1 MKFTLKAEGI
11 GYNEATKSTNTM
23 EFEGE
28 CLEDI
33 TRDIASFLRGA
44 GFFLDGLEVV
54 NEDSYEDRLIEE
66 ENEEQ
71 NEDNI

>member
-11 GYNEATKSTNTM
+11 GYNENTKSTNTM

-44 GFFLDGLEVV
+44 GFFLEGLEVI
-54 NEDSYEDRLIEE
+54 NEDSCEDRLIEE
-66 ENEEQ
+66 ENEE
-71 NEDNI
+71 I

>member
-28 CLEDI
+28 CLGDI
-33 TRDIASFLRGA
+33 TRDIATFLRGA
-44 GFFLDGLEVV
+44 GFFLDGLEVIS
-54 NEDSYEDRLIEE
+54 EDSCEDRLMEE

-71 NEDNI
+71 NEEI

>member
-1 MKFTLKAEGI
+1 MKFTLKAESI

-28 CLEDI
+28 CLGDI
-33 TRDIASFLRGA
+33 TRDIATFLRGA
-44 GFFLDGLEVV
+44 GFFLDGLEVI
-54 NEDSYEDRLIEE
+54 NENLYEDTLIEE

-71 NEDNI
+71 NEEI

>member
-28 CLEDI
+28 SLEDI
-33 TRDIASFLRGA
+33 TRDIATFLRGA

-54 NEDSYEDRLIEE
+54 NENLYEDNLT
-66 ENEEQ
+66 EEQ
-71 NEDNI
+71 NEEQDEEI

>member
-11 GYNEATKSTNTM
+11 GYNETTKSTNTM

-28 CLEDI
+28 CLDDI

-44 GFFLDGLEVV
+44 GFFLDGLEVI
-54 NEDSYEDRLIEE
+54 NEDSSEDRLIEE

-71 NEDNI
+71 NEEI

>member
-1 MKFTLKAEGI
+1 MKFTLKAEGV

-28 CLEDI
+28 CLDDI

-54 NEDSYEDRLIEE
+54 IENSCKDRLIEE

-71 NEDNI
+71 DEEI

>member
-1 MKFTLKAEGI
+1 MKFTLKAEGT

-28 CLEDI
+28 CLDDI

-44 GFFLDGLEVV
+44 GFFLEGLEVI
-54 NEDSYEDRLIEE
+54 NENSCEDRLIEE
-66 ENEEQ
+66 ENEE
-71 NEDNI
+71 I

>member
-28 CLEDI
+28 FLDDIARDI
-33 TRDIASFLRGA
+33 TTFLRGA
-44 GFFLDGLEVV
+44 GFFLDSLEVV
-54 NEDSYEDRLIEE
+54 NEDTLTEE
-66 ENEEQ
+66 RNEQQDE
-71 NEDNI
+71 EI

>member
-28 CLEDI
+28 SLEDI
-33 TRDIASFLRGA
+33 TRDIATFLRGA

-54 NEDSYEDRLIEE
+54 NENSYEDSLTEE
-66 ENEEQ
+66 RNE
-71 NEDNI
+71 

>member
-28 CLEDI
+28 CLDDI

-54 NEDSYEDRLIEE
+54 IENSCKDRLIEE

-71 NEDNI
+71 NEEI

>member
-28 CLEDI
+28 SLEDI
-33 TRDIASFLRGA
+33 TRDIATFLRGA

-54 NEDSYEDRLIEE
+54 NENSYEDSLT
-66 ENEEQ
+66 EEQ
-71 NEDNI
+71 NEEQDEEI

>member
-28 CLEDI
+28 CLGDI
-33 TRDIASFLRGA
+33 ARDIATFLRGA
-44 GFFLDGLEVV
+44 GFFLDGLEVI
-54 NEDSYEDRLIEE
+54 NENLYEDTLT
-66 ENEEQ
+66 EEQ
-71 NEDNI
+71 NEEQSEEI

>member
-11 GYNEATKSTNTM
+11 GYNENTKSTNTM

-28 CLEDI
+28 CLGDI
-33 TRDIASFLRGA
+33 TRDIATFLRGA

-54 NEDSYEDRLIEE
+54 NENPYEDSLTEE
-66 ENEEQ
+66 QNEEQ
-71 NEDNI
+71 NEEI

>member
-1 MKFTLKAEGI
+1 MKFTLKAEGV

-28 CLEDI
+28 CLDDI

-54 NEDSYEDRLIEE
+54 SEVPSEDRLIEE
-66 ENEEQ
+66 ENEE
-71 NEDNI
+71 I

>member
-33 TRDIASFLRGA
+33 TRDIATFLRGA

-54 NEDSYEDRLIEE
+54 NENLYEDTLT
-66 ENEEQ
+66 EEQ
-71 NEDNI
+71 NEEI

>member
-33 TRDIASFLRGA
+33 TRDIATFLRGA

-54 NEDSYEDRLIEE
+54 NENLYEDTLIEE

-71 NEDNI
+71 NEEI

>member
-28 CLEDI
+28 CLGDI
-33 TRDIASFLRGA
+33 TRDIATFLRGA
-44 GFFLDGLEVV
+44 GFFLDGFEVI
-54 NEDSYEDRLIEE
+54 NENLYEDTLT
-66 ENEEQ
+66 EEQ
-71 NEDNI
+71 NEEQDEEI

>member
-28 CLEDI
+28 CLGDI
-33 TRDIASFLRGA
+33 TRDIATFLRGA

-54 NEDSYEDRLIEE
+54 NENLYEDSLT
-66 ENEEQ
+66 EEQ
-71 NEDNI
+71 NEEQDEEI

>member
-28 CLEDI
+28 CLDDI

-54 NEDSYEDRLIEE
+54 SEVPSEDRLIEE
-66 ENEEQ
+66 ENEE
-71 NEDNI
+71 I

>member
-11 GYNEATKSTNTM
+11 GYSEATKSINTM

-33 TRDIASFLRGA
+33 TRDIATFLRGA
-44 GFFLDGLEVV
+44 GFFLDSLEVIK
-54 NEDSYEDRLIEE
+54 EDFYEDTLIEK

-71 NEDNI
+71 NEEI

>member
-1 MKFTLKAEGI
+1 MKFTLKAEGV

-28 CLEDI
+28 CLDDI

-44 GFFLDGLEVV
+44 GFFLDGLEVI
-54 NEDSYEDRLIEE
+54 NENLYEDSLVEK
-66 ENEEQ
+66 ENEE
-71 NEDNI
+71 I

>member
-11 GYNEATKSTNTM
+11 GYNETTKSTNTM

-28 CLEDI
+28 CLDDI

-54 NEDSYEDRLIEE
+54 IENSCKDRLIEE

-71 NEDNI
+71 DEEI

>member
-1 MKFTLKAEGI
+1 MKFILKAEGI

-28 CLEDI
+28 CLDDI

-54 NEDSYEDRLIEE
+54 IENSCKDRLIEE

-71 NEDNI
+71 DEEI

>member
-28 CLEDI
+28 CLDDI

-44 GFFLDGLEVV
+44 GFFLDGLEVI
-54 NEDSYEDRLIEE
+54 NEDSQEDSLIEE

>member
-11 GYNEATKSTNTM
+11 GYNEDTKSTNTM

-28 CLEDI
+28 CLDDI

-44 GFFLDGLEVV
+44 GFFLDGLEVIS
-54 NEDSYEDRLIEE
+54 EDSCEDGLIEE
-66 ENEEQ
+66 ENEE
-71 NEDNI
+71 I

>member
-28 CLEDI
+28 SLEDI
-33 TRDIASFLRGA
+33 TRDMATFLRGA

-54 NEDSYEDRLIEE
+54 NENLYEDTLIEE

-71 NEDNI
+71 NEEI

>member
-1 MKFTLKAEGI
+1 MKFTLKAEGT

-28 CLEDI
+28 CLDDI

-54 NEDSYEDRLIEE
+54 NEDTLT
-66 ENEEQ
+66 EEQ
-71 NEDNI
+71 NEE

>member
-11 GYNEATKSTNTM
+11 GYNEDTKSTNTM

-28 CLEDI
+28 CLDDI

-54 NEDSYEDRLIEE
+54 IENSCKDRLIEE

-71 NEDNI
+71 NEEI

>member
-28 CLEDI
+28 SLEDI
-33 TRDIASFLRGA
+33 TRDIATFLRGA

-54 NEDSYEDRLIEE
+54 NENPYEDSLT
-66 ENEEQ
+66 EEQ
-71 NEDNI
+71 NEEQDEEI

>member
-28 CLEDI
+28 SLEDI
-33 TRDIASFLRGA
+33 TRDIATFLRGA

-54 NEDSYEDRLIEE
+54 NENLYEDTLIEE

-71 NEDNI
+71 NEEI

>member
-1 MKFTLKAEGI
+1 MKFILKAEGI

-28 CLEDI
+28 CLGDI
-33 TRDIASFLRGA
+33 TRDIATFLRGA
-44 GFFLDGLEVV
+44 GFFLDGLEVI
-54 NEDSYEDRLIEE
+54 NENLYEDSLTEE

-71 NEDNI
+71 NEEI

>member
-28 CLEDI
+28 SLEDI
-33 TRDIASFLRGA
+33 TRDMATFLRGA

-54 NEDSYEDRLIEE
+54 NENLYEDTLIEE

-71 NEDNI
+71 NEEV

>member
-11 GYNEATKSTNTM
+11 GYNESTKSTNTM

-28 CLEDI
+28 CLDDI

-44 GFFLDGLEVV
+44 GFFLDGLEVI
-54 NEDSYEDRLIEE
+54 NEDS
-66 ENEEQ
+66 
-71 NEDNI
+71 

>member
-28 CLEDI
+28 SLEDI
-33 TRDIASFLRGA
+33 TRDIATFLRGA
-44 GFFLDGLEVV
+44 GFFLDGLEVI
-54 NEDSYEDRLIEE
+54 NENLYEDTLTEE
-66 ENEEQ
+66 QNEEQ
-71 NEDNI
+71 NEEI

>member
-1 MKFTLKAEGI
+1 MKFTLKAESI

-33 TRDIASFLRGA
+33 TRDIATFLRGA
-44 GFFLDGLEVV
+44 GFFLDSLEVV
-54 NEDSYEDRLIEE
+54 NENLYEDSLTEE
-66 ENEEQ
+66 QNEEQ
-71 NEDNI
+71 NEEI

>member
-28 CLEDI
+28 SLEDI
-33 TRDIASFLRGA
+33 TRDMATFLRGA

-54 NEDSYEDRLIEE
+54 NENPYEDSLT
-66 ENEEQ
+66 EEQ
-71 NEDNI
+71 NEEQDEEI

>member
-28 CLEDI
+28 CLDDI

-44 GFFLDGLEVV
+44 GFFLDGLEVI
-54 NEDSYEDRLIEE
+54 NENLYEHSLTKE

-71 NEDNI
+71 NEEI